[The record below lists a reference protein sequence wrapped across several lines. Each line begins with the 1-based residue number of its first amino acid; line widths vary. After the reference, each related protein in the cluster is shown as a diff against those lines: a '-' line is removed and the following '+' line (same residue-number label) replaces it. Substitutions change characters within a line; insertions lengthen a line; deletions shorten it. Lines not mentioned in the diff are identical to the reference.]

1 MKILGIGT
9 IYHDPAA
16 CILIDGKVVAAA
28 EEERFSRNKHAQG
41 EYPVQAIA
49 YCLREAG
56 LQPGDIDRVAHPCSP
71 DSYDRNKWKFL
82 RRSLWARPAQALK
95 AITKARAHRRSF
107 LETPREAMRRAGL
120 DPERVPI
127 HYVDHHLAHAASA
140 YYFSGFDRAAYMTVD
155 GAGELT
161 ATTLG
166 YAEAGRLEM
175 TREILFPDSL
185 GFFYSTV
192 TDFLG
197 FEHMDGEYKLMG
209 MAPFGDASRIDLSAL
224 IQYRKGSYRVNDDYC
239 YAVRRK
245 RYEKDKWYSKKFVER
260 FGQPRTGDELSEPYI
275 HIAAAAQAKLEEI
288 TLRLVEDHLAEALK
302 RSGGRLCF
310 SGGCALNV
318 KLNQKLI
325 EHPLVSELWV
335 QPASSDAGIPLG
347 AAALVATE
355 NGDSVEPM
363 THAYYGPSFDE
374 AECLAAFRG
383 TQHRVQKVN
392 SITSEVSRL
401 LAEGRVVAWF
411 QGRMEWGP
419 RALGNRSILGNPTVR
434 GTADR
439 INEIIKFRETWRPF
453 CPSILEERAF
463 EVLDTEHGSPFMTF
477 SFPVRETWKHRI
489 PEVVHVD
496 GTARPQFVSR
506 KENPRFHELLRAFE
520 KRTGVP
526 LLINTSLNR
535 RGEPLVCSPQDALRM
550 FEGSGL
556 EYLAI
561 GDTLITK
568 ARAEAPLPQGIA

>member
-16 CILIDGKVVAAA
+16 CLLIDGRIVAAA
-28 EEERFSRNKHAQG
+28 EEERFSRKKHAQG
-41 EYPVQAIA
+41 EYPVHAIA

-56 LQPGDIDRVAHPCSP
+56 LRPEDIELVAHPCSA
-71 DSYDRNKWKFL
+71 DSYDRNKWGFF
-82 RRSLWARPAQALK
+82 RRALWKRPAQALK
-95 AITKARAHRRSF
+95 AITKAGVHRQSF

-120 DPERVPI
+120 DPERIPI
-127 HYVDHHLAHAASA
+127 RYIDHHLAHAASA
-140 YYFSGFDRAAYMTVD
+140 YYFSGFDKAATMTVD

-166 YAEAGRLEM
+166 YAEGGRVEM

-209 MAPFGDASRIDLSAL
+209 MAPFGDPKKIDISEL
-224 IQYRKGSYRVNDDYC
+224 IRYRRGTYRVNDDYC

-245 RYEKDKWYSKKFVER
+245 RYKKDKWYSRKFVER
-260 FGQPRTGDELSEPYI
+260 FGPPRQGDGLGEPYI

-288 TLRLVEDHLAEALK
+288 TIRLVEDHLTEALK
-302 RSGGRLCF
+302 RSEGRLCF

-318 KLNQKLI
+318 KLNQRLI
-325 EHPLVSELWV
+325 EHPLISELWV

-347 AAALVATE
+347 AAALVAAE
-355 NGDSVEPM
+355 NGDPIEPM
-363 THAYYGPSFDE
+363 THAYFGPSYDP
-374 AECLAAFRG
+374 ASCLAVFENSPHQVRRCG
-383 TQHRVQKVN
+383 
-392 SITSEVSRL
+392 SITAEVSRL
-401 LAEGRVVAWF
+401 LAEGHIVAWF

-419 RALGNRSILGNPTVR
+419 RALGNRSILGNPTLR

-453 CPSILEERAF
+453 CPSILKERAF
-463 EVLDTEHGSPFMTF
+463 EVLDTAHDSPFMTF
-477 SFPVRETWKHRI
+477 SFPVREAWKKRI

-496 GTARPQFVSR
+496 GTARPQFVAR
-506 KENPRFHELLRAFE
+506 QDNPRFHELLRAFE

-550 FEGSGL
+550 FEESGL

-561 GDTLITK
+561 GDSLITK
-568 ARAEAPLPQGIA
+568 VRAKAPLPQGIA